1 MSNTAI
7 CSTCN
12 GSGVGRSGDPDTSRC
27 RVCRGTGEVDVDA
40 EFDEEI
46 DAECDDDEPF
56 DIDSDDGFNPYTGG
70 PDDDGF
76 DTGDDCFYDE

>member
-7 CSTCN
+7 CSACN

-27 RVCRGTGEVDVDA
+27 HVCRGSGEVDDE
-40 EFDEEI
+40 EFDEE
-46 DAECDDDEPF
+46 CDEEPF